1 MITSLFNQDADT
13 FVASIS
19 IIVLVILFLF
29 LSSIFL
35 TAIFKDKFAEA
46 SFMKLINKIMAIF
59 IVIVLIILI
68 IIRYRLL
75 SN

>member
-1 MITSLFNQDADT
+1 
-13 FVASIS
+13 
-19 IIVLVILFLF
+19 
-29 LSSIFL
+29 
-35 TAIFKDKFAEA
+35 
-46 SFMKLINKIMAIF
+46 MKLINKIMAIF